1 MGRLVIWKSFL
12 RKEGK
17 FLPQQDPEWKGI
29 LQYEKKKHK
38 LDLSKIKCFNW
49 KTSKQTHI
57 KVKMFTWKEG
67 IFNQLSRVIHN
78 CTKNISQN
86 LQFTFKKKNMHTK
99 FECRTI
105 TKRDLIMQ
113 VSSTWGCMYVLRFIL
128 SSFTHLLIFGLTF
141 ENILVLVSGHS
152 KGNYYLLSVPTW
164 VLVDPLL
171 FL

>member
-86 LQFTFKKKNMHTK
+86 LQFTFKKKKTCIPSLNVELWPKETWS
-99 FECRTI
+99 CR
-105 TKRDLIMQ
+105 L
-113 VSSTWGCMYVLRFIL
+113 
-128 SSFTHLLIFGLTF
+128 HIFGLTF
-141 ENILVLVSGHS
+141 KNILGLVSGHS
-152 KGNYYLLSVPTW
+152 MGNYYLLSVPTW